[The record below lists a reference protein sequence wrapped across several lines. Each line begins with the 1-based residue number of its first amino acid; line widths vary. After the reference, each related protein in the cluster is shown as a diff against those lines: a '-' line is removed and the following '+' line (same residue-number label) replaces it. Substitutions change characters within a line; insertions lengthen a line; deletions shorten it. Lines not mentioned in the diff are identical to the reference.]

1 MGARLDRIRTKAAD
15 LGEALLDRVVAAIRA
30 NPRRAIVLVLLVL
43 ALAGRGAPPAVN
55 EVEDLCTGII
65 GAAVMP

>member
-1 MGARLDRIRTKAAD
+1 MDLPAIRTKVAALAD
-15 LGEALLDRVVAAIRA
+15 RALDATVAAIRA
-30 NPRRAIVLVLLVL
+30 NPRRAVVLLLLVL

-65 GAAVMP
+65 GAAVAP